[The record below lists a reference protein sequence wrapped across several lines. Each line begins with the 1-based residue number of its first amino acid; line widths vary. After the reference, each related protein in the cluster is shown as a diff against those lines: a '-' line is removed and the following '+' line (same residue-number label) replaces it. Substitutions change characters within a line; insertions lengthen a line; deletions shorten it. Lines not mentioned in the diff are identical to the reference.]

1 MFFEMLILEE
11 LCVRIYV
18 PVFLWQVYSSFGVI
32 SDNQGYR
39 SEFLHFFNGIFF
51 SVLHFFNGISA
62 TKLHFFNGI
71 NKQMQHFFD
80 GMCAEWHCGV
90 ACLISLNVFCDP
102 KNGRVFIENLAAKAL
117 KSF

>member
-102 KNGRVFIENLAAKAL
+102 KNGRVFIENLDGGTPE
-117 KSF
+117 SF